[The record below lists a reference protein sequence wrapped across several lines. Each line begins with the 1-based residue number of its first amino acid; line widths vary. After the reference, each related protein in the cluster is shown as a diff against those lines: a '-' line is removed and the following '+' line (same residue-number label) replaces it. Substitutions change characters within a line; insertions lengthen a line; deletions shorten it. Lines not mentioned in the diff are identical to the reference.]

1 MPRRKALKV
10 VVDVHFH
17 AVTCPGVFLP
27 EQQDVFLN
35 VELLGQRK
43 RTKAAPPVF
52 PFLFHEKLRFDK
64 VFSHATDPVQIANA
78 LDGESVRI
86 ELVQL
91 TYPGGELLA
100 TYEDSAREFLFP
112 TPRISPTY
120 PGVDREVLLQRS
132 YSFPGIAPKLEF
144 SSRTI
149 IKEVTSVT
157 SHTSSASSKKKE
169 KRNRKSTDNKEESIQ
184 HNNYSA
190 FEHSI
195 ETSTPHVP
203 THKQSTPSKTKTK
216 DAARQGRVRA
226 RSSSLCHKA
235 VCASSRGYQQST
247 IASRARSPSPYTKR
261 RMAQLSVN
269 DPFES
274 AVSARP
280 YKSDLEERPEF
291 VVRKAAED
299 SMSHPAPPLPP
310 LTPPLD
316 RVRTRTPS
324 PKNTRSPLRR
334 KQTPGR
340 PKRLSGVDDYSGKL
354 DSDDTS
360 SSEVSQ
366 SSRKGAVKSKPG
378 GCWVG
383 CRYLDPKVKHRALKS
398 AYYRPIIAGCMRK
411 QPSDLAN
418 FELQSYI
425 RDRDREADISLH
437 TSPERAGV
445 RCSEKSGLHYI
456 SDSRCS
462 SERGSDRGRRKKAAC
477 VRFKT
482 DTEELIDNALLR
494 QRLRS
499 PISSRPSSAR
509 SAPESTPRPLTPKRD
524 LSFSGADV
532 DLDRSDTK
540 SKLTP
545 SSILFRTSLRD
556 RFTATQ
562 ESPYEKIRDRVRGL
576 LISPRATRIVDDSI
590 AEASEKY
597 WLRRS
602 RSTSPRSPRSP
613 KASPRISPSNRI
625 YLGNGEYWD
634 KMADEY
640 SSQPRRAAF
649 ESSIDQIYDDI
660 YSRVKHGSA

>member
-169 KRNRKSTDNKEESIQ
+169 KRNRKLTENKEESIQ

-190 FEHSI
+190 FEHPI

-203 THKQSTPSKTKTK
+203 THKRTTPSKTKNK
-216 DAARQGRVRA
+216 DASRQGRVRA

-340 PKRLSGVDDYSGKL
+340 PKRLSGVDDYNGKL
-354 DSDDTS
+354 DSD
-360 SSEVSQ
+360 
-366 SSRKGAVKSKPG
+366 A
-378 GCWVG
+378 
-383 CRYLDPKVKHRALKS
+383 
-398 AYYRPIIAGCMRK
+398 
-411 QPSDLAN
+411 
-418 FELQSYI
+418 
-425 RDRDREADISLH
+425 
-437 TSPERAGV
+437 
-445 RCSEKSGLHYI
+445 
-456 SDSRCS
+456 
-462 SERGSDRGRRKKAAC
+462 
-477 VRFKT
+477 

-556 RFTATQ
+556 RFTANE

-590 AEASEKY
+590 AEANEKY

-602 RSTSPRSPRSP
+602 RSASPRSPRSP

>member
-354 DSDDTS
+354 DSD
-360 SSEVSQ
+360 
-366 SSRKGAVKSKPG
+366 A
-378 GCWVG
+378 
-383 CRYLDPKVKHRALKS
+383 
-398 AYYRPIIAGCMRK
+398 
-411 QPSDLAN
+411 
-418 FELQSYI
+418 
-425 RDRDREADISLH
+425 
-437 TSPERAGV
+437 
-445 RCSEKSGLHYI
+445 
-456 SDSRCS
+456 
-462 SERGSDRGRRKKAAC
+462 
-477 VRFKT
+477 